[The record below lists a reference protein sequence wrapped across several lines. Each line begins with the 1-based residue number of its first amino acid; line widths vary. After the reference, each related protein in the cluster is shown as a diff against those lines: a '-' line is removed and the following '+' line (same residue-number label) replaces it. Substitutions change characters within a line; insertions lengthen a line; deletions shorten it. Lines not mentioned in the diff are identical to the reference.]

1 MLAVQADGA
10 EVVTFREVGGV
21 ELRLHGY
28 KPKDWKASDR
38 RPAIVLFFGGGWVGG
53 TPKQFQPHA
62 KYLASRGMVA
72 FCAEYRTKK
81 RGDATPFDCE
91 ADGREAV
98 RWVRANANDWGI
110 DPRRIAAGGGSAGGH
125 VAAAVLGTR

>member
-1 MLAVQADGA
+1 MAGAVGPAGNRLPTAGVPWYDDGVMRYPSNHLAVVVVGFLALVGATAPAQPILDGA

-72 FCAEYRTKK
+72 FCASV
-81 RGDATPFDCE
+81 G
-91 ADGREAV
+91 G
-98 RWVRANANDWGI
+98 WG
-110 DPRRIAAGGGSAGGH
+110 P
-125 VAAAVLGTR
+125 V